1 MNQQS
6 IIKYEEQLTSYTK
19 VGIAIIIIVLIVF
32 VIFISVFLKN
42 NGLKDKSVLICLAL
56 LLVIV
61 PTVYITSILPYRI
74 DIKQQTYEEYQGE
87 FYIEDYYYA
96 TRSGTYILIKC
107 NGEKDSVRYRAPSD
121 LTGIEVNTTYTGE
134 FIIAKHSKV
143 LLDITIEG

>member
-19 VGIAIIIIVLIVF
+19 IGIAIIIIVLIVF
-32 VIFISVFLKN
+32 AVFVFMFFKN
-42 NGLKDKSVLICLAL
+42 GGFKDKGVLICLTL
-56 LLVIV
+56 LLAIV
-61 PTVYITSILPYRI
+61 PMVYITSILPYRL
-74 DIKQQTYEEYQGE
+74 DIKQQTYEKYQGK

-96 TRSGTYILIKC
+96 TRKGTYILIRRD
-107 NGEKDSVRYRAPSD
+107 GENNSVRYKAPAN

-143 LLDITIEG
+143 LLDITIA